1 MEEDKAK
8 RTPVEIRRIGGRFS
22 QLSFIREGKCGFG
35 KKSCQILEVFIVIV
49 LIFLA
54 WSLLSLPLIFYH
66 LETQEVS

>member
-8 RTPVEIRRIGGRFS
+8 RAPVEIRRIDGRFS
-22 QLSFIREGKCGFG
+22 QLSFIRKEKRGFG
-35 KKSCQILEVFIVIV
+35 NKSCLILQVFVVIV

-54 WSLLSLPLIFYH
+54 WSLSSLPLIFYY

>member
-8 RTPVEIRRIGGRFS
+8 RAPVEIRRIDGRFS
-22 QLSFIREGKCGFG
+22 QLSKEKRGFG
-35 KKSCQILEVFIVIV
+35 NKSCLILQVFVVIV

-54 WSLLSLPLIFYH
+54 WSLSSLPLIFYY